1 VFWHGCETERAVTVR
16 WKLDGNAS
24 YRVVPLTAHPA
35 ETIAVTAE
43 RAKIQAH
50 RPEKARYRGRRTWE
64 DTHRFGM
71 MFANSPRRA
80 QLALEGRGRNMSGKM
95 DQVKGR
101 TKEAVGVLVG
111 DKRLEREGKV
121 ERAAGDIKEK
131 AGKFAHDVKKK
142 TEKVVDK
149 VKSAIKR

>member
-1 VFWHGCETERAVTVR
+1 MGGKT
-16 WKLDGNAS
+16 D
-24 YRVVPLTAHPA
+24 
-35 ETIAVTAE
+35 
-43 RAKIQAH
+43 QA
-50 RPEKARYRGRRTWE
+50 
-64 DTHRFGM
+64 
-71 MFANSPRRA
+71 
-80 QLALEGRGRNMSGKM
+80 
-95 DQVKGR
+95 KGR

-131 AGKFAHDVKKK
+131 AKEIADDVKKT

>member
-1 VFWHGCETERAVTVR
+1 
-16 WKLDGNAS
+16 
-24 YRVVPLTAHPA
+24 
-35 ETIAVTAE
+35 
-43 RAKIQAH
+43 
-50 RPEKARYRGRRTWE
+50 
-64 DTHRFGM
+64 
-71 MFANSPRRA
+71 
-80 QLALEGRGRNMSGKM
+80 MSGKM
-95 DQVKGR
+95 DKVKGR

-131 AGKFAHDVKKK
+131 AGKLADDVKKK